1 MCISSYYGDC
11 GFPLY
16 DTVGILWP
24 TPATDYNE
32 FLSHKHYIST
42 TFYKSKRPNQGQKNE
57 FASCWT
63 RNTDKQTVVVL
74 LCLPSEKY
82 IDITLHSSH
91 HGCFLP
97 SFFLSRKC
105 SSRNKSPCLCLFASV
120 SVCTPERNPI
130 HQKSKNPVSNFPCK
144 WLIYY

>member
-57 FASCWT
+57 FSSCWT

-91 HGCFLP
+91 HDRFLP
-97 SFFLSRKC
+97 SFFHLGNAAVEIKVRV
-105 SSRNKSPCLCLFASV
+105 SV
-120 SVCTPERNPI
+120 SLHLFPYAHQREIPSTKKAKTQFPI
-130 HQKSKNPVSNFPCK
+130 FPCK